1 MKTLPFWLGLACLGL
16 ALPSVAQTDA
26 DALRY
31 SWQQF
36 GGTARTQAIGGAT
49 TAVGA
54 DLGVLSTNPAGLCL
68 YRQSEFS
75 FTPGLGFS
83 NTTTSGVGS
92 PLENN
97 RSSLH
102 IGSVG
107 VVFTNRLADND
118 NSSDWRGSS
127 FAIGATRINDFN
139 SRFHYKGNV
148 ADRQTFFEY
157 LRESPATQ
165 DDLDAEYGQNGENI
179 TTLDGLGYGAYL
191 TNVNQDEQGRD
202 YVSTINRSEPVLID
216 ETVSTTGSQT
226 QYDFGYGASYRDK
239 VYLGASLG
247 VVRTR
252 YNLLR
257 EYSEAEDDANT
268 AFTSL
273 LLRDEVNT
281 TGTGLNVR
289 AGVIYRASD
298 QLRIGASVQTPT
310 FSSLTETYKTSLSTN
325 FSGLQVT
332 NSNGTVSTINDAMAV
347 TRPGESNYTLTS
359 PFRANVGGAL
369 VVGKNGFVSADVEYV
384 NYGQARLHADNEKKT
399 ADESYFDEQNQAV
412 ADKYKSA
419 VNVRLGGELRADIFR
434 FRLGYALYGDPFKSN
449 EADRTRAYY
458 TGGVGLRQKNT
469 FIDLSGVY
477 TTGSSTYSPFNLAN
491 GQQPRL
497 TIDEHRFTTS
507 FTVGKLF

>member
-54 DLGVLSTNPAGLCL
+54 DLGVLNSNPAGLGL
-68 YRQSEFS
+68 FRQSEFS

-83 NTTTSGVGS
+83 QATTSGLGS
-92 PLENN
+92 PLETNKT
-97 RSSLH
+97 SLH
-102 IGSVG
+102 IGSIG
-107 VVFTNRLADND
+107 IVFTNRLADND

-127 FAIGATRINDFN
+127 FAFGASRINDFN
-139 SRFHYKGNV
+139 SRFHYKGQV

-165 DDLDAEYGQNGENI
+165 EDLDAEYGQNGENI

-191 TNVNQDEQGRD
+191 TNVNQDDQGRD
-202 YVSTINRSEPVLID
+202 YVSTINRSEPVSID

-247 VVRTR
+247 IVRTKF
-252 YNLLR
+252 NQIR
-257 EYSEAEDDANT
+257 EYSEAEDDVNT
-268 AFTSL
+268 AFTNL
-273 LLRDEVNT
+273 LLRDEVIT
-281 TGTGLNVR
+281 RGTGINVR

-298 QLRIGASVQTPT
+298 QLRVGASVQTPT
-310 FSSLTETYKTSLSTN
+310 FSGLTDTYKTSLNTN
-325 FSGLQVT
+325 FSGLQIT
-332 NSNGTVSTINDAMAV
+332 NSDGTISTINDALAV
-347 TRPGESNYTLTS
+347 TRPSESNYTLTS
-359 PFRANVGGAL
+359 PFRANAGAAL
-369 VVGKNGFVSADVEYV
+369 VIGKNGFVSADAEYV
-384 NYGQARLHADNEKKT
+384 NYGQARLHADEEGNT
-399 ADESYFDEQNQAV
+399 DDEAYFDEQNQAI
-412 ADKYKSA
+412 AAKYHSA

-434 FRLGYALYGDPFKSN
+434 FRLGYARYGDPFKSN
-449 EADRTRAYY
+449 ELERTRAYY
-458 TGGVGLRQKNT
+458 TGGVGLRQKNA

-477 TTGSSTYSPFNLAN
+477 NTSSSAYSPFSLVNE
-491 GQQPRL
+491 QQPRL

-507 FTVGKLF
+507 FTVGLIF